1 MAKLNRSSMSI
12 EEVVKNY
19 HDTKEKY
26 DNLVKRFDA
35 IKKDFYSKMDEEMKG
50 KEDITIDFFAETFKV
65 KKVQKKQVIFDIGK
79 LERSLDKETLK
90 KVVVKKCSVIN
101 YDALISYFKE
111 LGADPKVIR
120 ELIVTTKEVDTSEI
134 DRLAEIGEID
144 QKVIVD
150 AATVVMDNHYY
161 TVKKL

>member
-12 EEVVKNY
+12 EEVVKSY
-19 HDTKEKY
+19 YDTKEKY
-26 DNLVKRFDA
+26 DNLVKRFEA
-35 IKKDFYSKMDEEMKG
+35 IKKDFYGKMDEEMKG
-50 KEDITIDFFAETFKV
+50 KEDITIDFFTETFRI

-79 LERSLDKETLK
+79 LERNLDKETLK
-90 KVVVKKCSVIN
+90 KVVVKKCSVIS

-120 ELIVTTKEVDTSEI
+120 ELIVTTKEVDTNEI

-144 QKVIVD
+144 QKVVAD
-150 AATVVMDNHYY
+150 AATVVMGNHYY